1 MANRIFV
8 GAVVALWLG
17 SMSWLIVDKVLPSLH
32 DGEPPIAAGFEPG
45 VPVAWAVSW
54 GTREVGHAVSL
65 RTNGVMR
72 TTNIDSRIVLRDVPL
87 LDLVPAL
94 MREVVGD
101 IGNMTFDAHTRL
113 EFDSLDNFSRFR
125 SSVAI
130 NNIASILSLKGE
142 MHGSFLEL
150 EVTFGDMIYKPKVPI
165 PDRGALSEALFPD
178 AKLPYMYVG
187 RQWHEEVYNP
197 FRSPSSPV
205 ETIDA
210 EVTGIE
216 SIEFSGKTERVMRVE
231 FRGPPGPGIPEDS
244 RLQAE
249 AWVRGEDGTV
259 LRQDV
264 LLANS
269 RLRFDRLPE
278 KEAAKVGAELF
289 DNGRSSMGNWRHDRH
304 SGRRDGYSR
313 REGKGHS
320 QRHER
325 AVEAPPAGAGR
336 EN

>member
-8 GAVVALWLG
+8 CAVVALWLG
-17 SMSWLIVDKVLPSLH
+17 SMSWLVVDKVLPSFH
-32 DGEPPIAAGFEPG
+32 EGEPPIAAGFDPG
-45 VPVAWAVSW
+45 VPVAWEVTW
-54 GTREVGHAVSL
+54 GSKPVGHAVSL
-65 RTNGVMR
+65 RTSGVLH
-72 TTNIDSRIVLRDVPL
+72 TTNIDSRIMLKDVPL

-125 SSVAI
+125 SRVSI
-130 NNIASILSLKGE
+130 NNIPSILQLTGA

-150 EVTFGDMIYKPKVPI
+150 KVTFGDMPYTLKVPI

-187 RQWHEEVYNP
+187 RRWHEEVYNP
-197 FRSPSSPV
+197 FRSPRSPV

-216 SIEFSGKTERVMRVE
+216 SIEFSGKSERVMRVE
-231 FRGPPGPGIPEDS
+231 FRGPPGPGIPEDA
-244 RLQAE
+244 RLQAI
-249 AWVRGEDGTV
+249 AWVRAEDGLV

-269 RLRFDRLPE
+269 RLRFERLPK
-278 KEAAKVGAELF
+278 KEAVEIGATLF
-289 DNGRSSMGNWRHDRH
+289 DDGRAIWSNWRHEHRRGRRGEGSRADRH
-304 SGRRDGYSR
+304 AAEGRSQGAR
-313 REGKGHS
+313 RE
-320 QRHER
+320 
-325 AVEAPPAGAGR
+325 
-336 EN
+336 N